1 MEKFVDS
8 YNFVEFL
15 VFCGFF
21 DIDLIVQEGWYK
33 CDLLFY
39 YCIEGY
45 KISGRL
51 FGFEVEFGYESR
63 YNVVNFFEVIFCQ
76 RGYVFCLKK
85 LYNEIIELIN
95 DLLVIRFIIKILCEM
110 FELDIFDI
118 IRDFLNF

>member
-21 DIDLIVQEGWYK
+21 DIDLIVQECWYK

-51 FGFEVEFGYESR
+51 FGLEVEFGYKNR
-63 YNVVNFFEVIFCQ
+63 YNVVNFFEMIFCQ

-85 LYNEIIELIN
+85 LYNEIIELIK